1 MLSFR
6 STNCTNIGTY
16 THGLRKG
23 RYVLY
28 ENEVLKRLRKRRLS
42 KVECSLNFQ
51 AETGRTVKTAKMEEM
66 VEMEERVQQD
76 LEDLRDHKV

>member
-28 ENEVLKRLRKRRLS
+28 ENKVLKRLHKRRLS
-42 KVECSLNFQ
+42 KVECSLIFQ
-51 AETGRTVKTAKMEEM
+51 AETGRTAKMEEM
-66 VEMEERVQQD
+66 AEMEERVPRD
-76 LEDLRDHKV
+76 LEELRDHEV